1 MIRRL
6 LRHFSE
12 QFGRMLVIPNPPA
25 PPLPPV
31 KVRVDMPPVKPC
43 KVTSIEPWPDP
54 PQVSCLVRGIVRS
67 LETQP
72 DEWYNRHDHLND
84 VALKHRGRNVA
95 IEYVAPFTFDDAVS
109 KRPLGVSAAF
119 GRIDYT
125 FTPHEA
131 RVVQDAI
138 DTMKVARDERR
149 KLEAAKLE
157 EASRVW
163 ASAKLREFEDLGCP
177 TPTS

>member
-54 PQVSCLVRGIVRS
+54 PEVSCLVRGIVKS
-67 LETQP
+67 LDEESDAWSWNCCGNLESWSHGKGLRVRTWGDDQP
-72 DEWYNRHDHLND
+72 LTTSSGYTLN
-84 VALKHRGRNVA
+84 AEEGRLVLQSMN
-95 IEYVAPFTFDDAVS
+95 
-109 KRPLGVSAAF
+109 
-119 GRIDYT
+119 
-125 FTPHEA
+125 A
-131 RVVQDAI
+131 RKQRV
-138 DTMKVARDERR
+138 RDERDR
-149 KLEAAKLE
+149 MERE
-157 EASRVW
+157 RHVN
-163 ASAKLREFEDLGCP
+163 SARYFEDLGCP